1 MAIAVAQTAGW
12 ISINELKTTTDF
24 ENVVRVSSVSIL
36 GIAVMGLFFFK
47 FLIVCH
53 NMLFYY
59 FTSA

>member
-36 GIAVMGLFFFK
+36 GIAVMGLFFF
-47 FLIVCH
+47 
-53 NMLFYY
+53 
-59 FTSA
+59 